1 MRAIRNLNITDWSVY
16 FFEKMINIL
25 DIYPGCF
32 MIIDTKQCT
41 DVTIIYNICYNDK
54 ISVPHI
60 LSNNT
65 DCY

>member
-1 MRAIRNLNITDWSVY
+1 
-16 FFEKMINIL
+16 MINIL

-32 MIIDTKQCT
+32 MIIDTKQCA
-41 DVTIIYNICYNDK
+41 DGTIIYNICYNDK

-60 LSNNT
+60 LFNNT